1 MHELS
6 RIEKVLA
13 RADAIVKPYLKSLQ
27 HAKLAESPTMKRL
40 LAMAHAVLPQRM
52 LRWMH
57 MGEGATE
64 KGGGPVVA
72 QDGFQPTK
80 PRLQSSAHAAKFS
93 TAKADL
99 DAGTTGARAS
109 IRSQISPYFPHAG
122 GSESERGAQDFGQ
135 EITKSVG
142 DMVSSLGDSMGK
154 LFEQPGGNE
163 AEPPLSSPRR
173 GVIIA

>member
-27 HAKLAESPTMKRL
+27 HAKLAESPTVKRV
-40 LAMAHAVLPQRM
+40 LALAHAVLPQRM

-57 MGEGATE
+57 MGEGAME

-72 QDGFQPTK
+72 QDVFQPTK

-163 AEPPLSSPRR
+163 AEPLLSPRR